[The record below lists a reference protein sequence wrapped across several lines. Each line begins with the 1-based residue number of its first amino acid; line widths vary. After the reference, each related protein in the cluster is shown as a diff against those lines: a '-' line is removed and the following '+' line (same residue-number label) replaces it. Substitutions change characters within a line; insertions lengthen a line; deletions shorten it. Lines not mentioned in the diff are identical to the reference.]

1 MTDKEYF
8 ISTRLYEALE
18 LTFYLFGKDARK
30 SSPVPAM
37 AHLLSVCAMVQLDG
51 GDEDEA
57 IAALLHD
64 TLEDKPQFITREEI
78 KKRFGV
84 RVLEIIEVS
93 TDTPQD
99 FRGGP
104 KPPWRGRK
112 QTYLDHVKNTP
123 PAMLRVTVADKVDNL
138 RAILA
143 DHQRIGGE
151 LWQRFNAGQV
161 DQVWYYQEAVKAY
174 EQAGFTSPMLTELT
188 RLVAELNAL
197 PISQN

>member
-1 MTDKEYF
+1 LSEKSFTL
-8 ISTRLYEALE
+8 TPRLYEALE
-18 LTFYLFGKDARK
+18 LTFDLFGKDARK

-37 AHLLSVCAMVQLDG
+37 AHLLSVCALVQLDG

-78 KKRFGV
+78 QKQFGA
-84 RVLEIIEVS
+84 RVLQIIEVS

-99 FRGGP
+99 YQGGP
-104 KPPWRGRK
+104 KPPWRDRK
-112 QTYLDHVKNTP
+112 QSYLDHARTTD
-123 PAMLRVTVADKVDNL
+123 PALLRVTVADKVDNL
-138 RAILA
+138 RAILT

-151 LWQRFNAGQV
+151 LWQRFNAGQT

-174 EQAGFTSPMLTELT
+174 EQAGFQTPLLTELT
-188 RLVAELNAL
+188 RLVTELSAL
-197 PISQN
+197 SIDQI

>member
-1 MTDKEYF
+1 MPEKSYDLTP
-8 ISTRLYEALE
+8 RLYEAVQ
-18 LTFYLFGKDARK
+18 LTVDLFGKDARK
-30 SSPVPAM
+30 SSVVPALS
-37 AHLLSVCAMVQLDG
+37 HLFSVCALVQMDG

-64 TLEDKPQFITREEI
+64 TLEDKPQFITREQI
-78 KKRFGV
+78 LKRFGA

-99 FRGGP
+99 YQGGP
-104 KPPWRGRK
+104 KPPWRERK
-112 QTYLDHVKNTP
+112 QGYLDHARKTD
-123 PAMLRVTVADKVDNL
+123 PALLRVTIADKVDNL

-151 LWQRFNAGQV
+151 LWKRFNAGQA

-174 EQAGFTSPMLTELT
+174 KQAGVQSPLFNELK
-188 RLVAELNAL
+188 RLVAELSAL
-197 PISQN
+197 PMDEL

>member
-1 MTDKEYF
+1 MPEKSYDLTP
-8 ISTRLYEALE
+8 RLYEAVQ
-18 LTFYLFGKDARK
+18 LTVDLFGKDARK
-30 SSPVPAM
+30 SSVVPALS
-37 AHLLSVCAMVQLDG
+37 HLFSVCALVQMDG

-64 TLEDKPQFITREEI
+64 TLEDKPQFITREQI
-78 KKRFGV
+78 LKRFGA

-99 FRGGP
+99 YQGGP
-104 KPPWRGRK
+104 KPPWRERK
-112 QTYLDHVKNTP
+112 QGYLDHARKTD
-123 PAMLRVTVADKVDNL
+123 PALLRVTIADKVDNL

-151 LWQRFNAGQV
+151 LWKRFNAGQA

-174 EQAGFTSPMLTELT
+174 EQAGVQLPLLNELK
-188 RLVAELNAL
+188 RLVIDFVAL
-197 PISQN
+197 PLDE

>member
-1 MTDKEYF
+1 MTDKQYS
-8 ISTRLYEALE
+8 ITPRLYEALQ
-18 LTFYLFGKDARK
+18 LTIDLFGHDARK
-30 SSPVPAM
+30 SSPVPALS
-37 AHLLSVCAMVQLDG
+37 HLLSVCAMVQFDG

-78 KKRFGV
+78 QKRFGA

-99 FRGGP
+99 YQGGP
-104 KPPWRGRK
+104 KPPWRERK
-112 QTYLDHVKNTP
+112 QGYLDHVRKTD
-123 PAMLRVTVADKVDNL
+123 PALLRVTIADKVDNV

-151 LWQRFNAGQV
+151 LWQRFNAGQA
-161 DQVWYYQEAVKAY
+161 DQAWNYQEAVKAY
-174 EQAGFTSPMLTELT
+174 EQAGFQSPLLKELKRFVTELS
-188 RLVAELNAL
+188 AL
-197 PISQN
+197 PIDPL

>member
-1 MTDKEYF
+1 MPEKSYDLTP
-8 ISTRLYEALE
+8 RLYEAVQ
-18 LTFYLFGKDARK
+18 LTVDLFGKDARK
-30 SSPVPAM
+30 SSVVPALS
-37 AHLLSVCAMVQLDG
+37 HLFSVCALVQMDG

-64 TLEDKPQFITREEI
+64 TLEDKPQFITREQI
-78 KKRFGV
+78 LKRFGA

-99 FRGGP
+99 YQGGP
-104 KPPWRGRK
+104 KPPWRERK
-112 QTYLDHVKNTP
+112 QGYLDHARKTD
-123 PAMLRVTVADKVDNL
+123 PALLRVTIADKVDNL

-151 LWQRFNAGQV
+151 LWKRFNAGQA

-174 EQAGFTSPMLTELT
+174 EQAGVQSPLLNELK
-188 RLVAELNAL
+188 RLVAELSAL
-197 PISQN
+197 PMDEL